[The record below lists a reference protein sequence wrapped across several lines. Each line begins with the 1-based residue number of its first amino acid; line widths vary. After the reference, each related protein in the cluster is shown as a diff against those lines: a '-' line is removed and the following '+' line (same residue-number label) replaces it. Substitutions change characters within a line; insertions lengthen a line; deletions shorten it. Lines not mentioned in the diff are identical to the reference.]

1 MRKLFMTLCVALIS
15 LGASAQQGTA
25 TFGAHASFLLQD
37 NKNIGIGA
45 NIGYEFI
52 DNVRGVAEFD
62 YYFKKDYV
70 TAWEVDANVEY
81 LLRLAEGKFTIYPL
95 FGLNVF
101 GAKVEGLDSN
111 SKLGV
116 NIGGGIEVPVASS
129 VAIKLEYN
137 YKTQGTGGSFLKAGV
152 VIPF

>member
-1 MRKLFMTLCVALIS
+1 M
-15 LGASAQQGTA
+15 
-25 TFGAHASFLLQD
+25 
-37 NKNIGIGA
+37 
-45 NIGYEFI
+45 
-52 DNVRGVAEFD
+52 
-62 YYFKKDYV
+62 
-70 TAWEVDANVEY
+70 
-81 LLRLAEGKFTIYPL
+81 AEGKFTIYPL

-101 GAKVEGLDSN
+101 GAKTDGFEGK

-137 YKTQGTGGSFLKAGV
+137 YKTQGNGGSFLKAGV